1 MDQCC
6 EFEMQ
11 AEALRTR
18 LLALARGAAADGT
31 EEEGEQPPEEV
42 LFTVPAG
49 RLVASILLSGL
60 GIGLVVETLVLVGLA
75 EFAPSVLAA
84 SVSGGV
90 VPALGLVVGVWRR
103 FNGDYRL
110 TVAVAP
116 DGLRVRAG
124 LVETTAET
132 IPRGRVQA
140 VEIVEPIL
148 WRPLGW
154 CRLEVDIAGR
164 QRQKGE
170 DRAEGKQLHSLL
182 PVGSREDAHGLL
194 ERIVADAPSPTT
206 RPPRRARWK
215 SPLRYRNL
223 AWAHTATCA
232 VTSGGRLGRVT
243 SWVPLAKVQ
252 SLRQV
257 QGPLQRRL
265 SLATVHLDTAGRNVG
280 AAFRDCADDDAS
292 RLVEEL
298 TELSRAARRS

>member
-1 MDQCC
+1 
-6 EFEMQ
+6 
-11 AEALRTR
+11 
-18 LLALARGAAADGT
+18 T

-148 WRPLGW
+148 WR
-154 CRLEVDIAGR
+154 
-164 QRQKGE
+164 
-170 DRAEGKQLHSLL
+170 
-182 PVGSREDAHGLL
+182 
-194 ERIVADAPSPTT
+194 
-206 RPPRRARWK
+206 
-215 SPLRYRNL
+215 
-223 AWAHTATCA
+223 
-232 VTSGGRLGRVT
+232 
-243 SWVPLAKVQ
+243 
-252 SLRQV
+252 
-257 QGPLQRRL
+257 
-265 SLATVHLDTAGRNVG
+265 
-280 AAFRDCADDDAS
+280 
-292 RLVEEL
+292 
-298 TELSRAARRS
+298 